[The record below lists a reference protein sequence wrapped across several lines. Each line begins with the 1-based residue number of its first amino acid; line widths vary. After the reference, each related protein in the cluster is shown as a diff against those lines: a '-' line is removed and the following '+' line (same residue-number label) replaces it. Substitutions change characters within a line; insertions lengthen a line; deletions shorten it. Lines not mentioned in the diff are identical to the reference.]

1 MVENLVTC
9 FFFTAKKTKT
19 KTKPETSSL
28 IKTPDDPKK
37 EVKGIERVAML
48 VTLIEQIFQ
57 IKWIPLMT
65 FNLSNRSKSKD
76 KTRHF
81 YREA

>member
-1 MVENLVTC
+1 MVEHLVTC
-9 FFFTAKKTKT
+9 FFFTAKKT

-37 EVKGIERVAML
+37 EVKGIERVAIL

-65 FNLSNRSKSKD
+65 FNLRNQSKSKD